1 MGRDFSAV
9 GRALAAPARST
20 IVDLLMDGSRRPAGE
35 LAAAAGVSAA
45 TASEHLAV
53 LVDAGLLRC
62 DPHGRQRFYALADD
76 SVAGALERLGELCPT
91 VPTTSLRRSREARDL
106 ARARLCYDHVAGRLG
121 VALLD
126 TLQHHAWLT
135 AHDVRLTDPGRTAL
149 TARGLPVAAVEA
161 RPRTAV
167 RTCPDWTERR
177 PHLAGGLGAALA
189 DLLTERGW
197 VRRRARGRGLDVTPA
212 GAVALA
218 EEWGVAPG
226 AWLDQ
231 GA

>member
-1 MGRDFSAV
+1 M
-9 GRALAAPARST
+9 L
-20 IVDLLMDGSRRPAGE
+20 DLLMDGSRRPAGE
-35 LAAAAGVSAA
+35 LASAAGVSAA

-53 LVDAGLLRC
+53 LVDAGLVRC
-62 DPHGRQRFYALADD
+62 DPRGRQRFYALADGA
-76 SVAGALERLGELCPT
+76 VAGALERLGELCPT

-126 TLQHHAWLT
+126 AIQHQAWLT
-135 AHDVRLTDPGRTAL
+135 PHDVRLTAAGREAL
-149 TARGLPVAAVEA
+149 TARGVPVADVEA
-161 RPRTAV
+161 RPRAAV

-189 DLLTERGW
+189 TVLTDRGW

-212 GAVALA
+212 GADALA
-218 EEWGVAPG
+218 DEWGVEPV
-226 AWLDQ
+226 AW
-231 GA
+231 A